1 LWNVKQATAGIVPSC
16 SWKETA
22 GLNTIPKGK
31 CYEHQ
36 GQGIVMYNPPWKHH
50 TLRLLVRLVS
60 PDSLSEKL
68 MSIHQKKNKTKT
80 KQKKKTKLFREVRHS
95 CLRTELRPLCLLSE
109 QVWCPDSVLTLANR
123 GSHRKERNLGIY

>member
-1 LWNVKQATAGIVPSC
+1 MVLIFFSFIKSKLKTQEDYLPLWNVKQATAGIVPSC

-68 MSIHQKKNKTKT
+68 MSIHQKKKKQNKNKTKK
-80 KQKKKTKLFREVRHS
+80 KQNFSEKLDIHV
-95 CLRTELRPLCLLSE
+95 
-109 QVWCPDSVLTLANR
+109 
-123 GSHRKERNLGIY
+123 